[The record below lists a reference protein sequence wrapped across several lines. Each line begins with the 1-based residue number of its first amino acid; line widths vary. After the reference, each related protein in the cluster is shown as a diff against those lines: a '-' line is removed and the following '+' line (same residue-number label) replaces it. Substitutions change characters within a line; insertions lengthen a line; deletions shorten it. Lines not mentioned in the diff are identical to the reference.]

1 MRRSS
6 ALIPSPGSTQ
16 INYSV
21 ILGMG
26 TPYHTCSGKSRGKS
40 VDIRLICGPAGEP
53 SPDRPVSGSDVEEP
67 QSGDPANRELSYG
80 SGPVARAYFESRSGS
95 LALCSSGRTARRG
108 GAVARRKAE
117 ISRTGRLSLPLSRT
131 QFSSRSHTPVL
142 TELTRKNSGTTP
154 PHFSPYGM
162 RRPTLGPPF
171 HPTTCQSPSG
181 THRSAP
187 GCL

>member
-1 MRRSS
+1 MLAVCIPFWCFLFPALAGRCARSSSWAAGGAGKAKSCAAGRRSS

-16 INYSV
+16 INYIV

-95 LALCSSGRTARRG
+95 SALSSSGRTARRG
-108 GAVARRKAE
+108 E
-117 ISRTGRLSLPLSRT
+117 
-131 QFSSRSHTPVL
+131 Q
-142 TELTRKNSGTTP
+142 
-154 PHFSPYGM
+154 
-162 RRPTLGPPF
+162 
-171 HPTTCQSPSG
+171 
-181 THRSAP
+181 
-187 GCL
+187 